1 MKSIK
6 CQFQYAINQNFR
18 ESMSKH
24 SIKQQDTSHTNIYSY
39 SEKFRLLD
47 IASDFSKFLK
57 QNYKD
62 VRYIRDIKE
71 NHIQDFLNNKKDC
84 TQNTINSYI
93 QSLKKLERVS
103 NRCYGLSKDN
113 MSQVIAPYMLRK
125 SDVTRGATHPI
136 TKQDYEKILT
146 YCLNN
151 PCKSANAILLDYT
164 CYGSHAMRVEELS
177 RIKLENINEQGQ
189 ILITNAKGGKSYQV
203 QCANVEFLKGVINN
217 RYDIDNKFLFAL
229 KGASINKFL
238 YRTCEKLG
246 IEKYSFHDIR
256 RHHAQEYF
264 DYLRQQGYTTK
275 DALLYTS
282 QYLSHNSPR
291 ERMMT
296 QSYINIW

>member
-18 ESMSKH
+18 ECINKH

-47 IASDFSKFLK
+47 VASDFSNFLK

-62 VRYIRDIKE
+62 VKYIRDIKE
-71 NHIQDFLNNKKDC
+71 NHIQDFLNNKKNC
-84 TQNTINSYI
+84 TQNTINSYM

-103 NRCYGLSKDN
+103 NKCFGLNKNN
-113 MSQVIAPYMLRK
+113 MSQVVAPYMLRK

-136 TKQDYEKILT
+136 SKIDYEKILT

-151 PCKSANAILLDYT
+151 PCKSSNAILLDYT
-164 CYGSHAMRVEELS
+164 CYHSHAMRVEELA

-203 QCANVEFLKGVINN
+203 QCSNIEFLKGVINN
-217 RYDIDNKFLFAL
+217 HYDVDKKFLFAL

-264 DYLRQQGYTTK
+264 DYLRQQEYSTK

-282 QYLSHNSPR
+282 QYLSHNSSR

-296 QSYINIW
+296 QSYITVW